1 MILDLKEIE
10 KIYNWRQICFQ
21 YPQFCV
27 HCGGF
32 VEPGQNGS
40 WNVST
45 KEVHHETCPN
55 YREIPENRLK
65 TNFSTSIS
73 VSENSNF
80 KPSWYSVPW
89 WTVNGGKYVE
99 DKK

>member
-1 MILDLKEIE
+1 MILNRKEIE
-10 KIYNWRQICFQ
+10 KMYNWRQICFQ

-45 KEVHHETCPN
+45 KEVHHEKCPN
-55 YREIPENRLK
+55 YRDIPQIIVESPEDDVINQPWDAYSRLHFSKKTKNR
-65 TNFSTSIS
+65 IS
-73 VSENSNF
+73 
-80 KPSWYSVPW
+80 
-89 WTVNGGKYVE
+89 
-99 DKK
+99 

>member
-1 MILDLKEIE
+1 MTLNHKEIV
-10 KIYNWRQICFQ
+10 KMYNWRQICFQ

-45 KEVHHETCPN
+45 KEVHHEKCPN
-55 YREIPENRLK
+55 YREDTSFQSQTGDLSPGGSSPND
-65 TNFSTSIS
+65 TSIS
-73 VSENSNF
+73 EEPESEN
-80 KPSWYSVPW
+80 W
-89 WTVNGGKYVE
+89 WACKFPEN
-99 DKK
+99 D